1 MQGRG
6 EHPAPSAAARVRL
19 RGIRVTDRSGFL
31 LGVDLGAGS
40 LKASVIDAEGGLL
53 GEASHPIQTRSPQL
67 GWAEQDPEDWYRAFC
82 RAVPAALQRSGVAA
96 KQLAAIGISG
106 GAHIA
111 VLLDAEDRVI
121 RPAILWSDQRS
132 AAEAAELHDRAG
144 ETIIRSSLNK
154 ANATW
159 TLAHLAWL
167 QRHEPEAVARVHRL
181 FISKDYLRYRVTGD
195 WHSDFSDAVGALMAD
210 AQTRGWSPE
219 ICALIDWPM
228 SSLPPLLEPHEPAGT
243 VTAQAAADAGL
254 VTGIPVVTGS
264 NDTTV
269 ELYGAGAVEAGQGAI
284 KLATA
289 GVLFQVAEGPAV
301 HPPISCYPHVIEGL
315 YYTATGTNSCASAHR
330 WLRDQVFAP
339 LDGGTPEADLFAV
352 MDRMAGEVPPGSE
365 GLIFHPYLQ
374 GERAPYWDPHLRA
387 DFIGLTMRH
396 GRAHMA
402 RALYEG
408 IAFSI
413 RDLMAAARAE
423 GLDYR
428 QIRLLGGGARS
439 AVWRQIMADVIGL
452 EIDCPERGDASFGAA
467 LVAGL
472 GAGLFDSPRQA
483 VERCVRLTARC
494 QPHAARHALYSDLFE
509 IYKEAQARL
518 APLDHKLHALA
529 GACPAADSG

>member
-1 MQGRG
+1 M
-6 EHPAPSAAARVRL
+6 
-19 RGIRVTDRSGFL
+19 TDRSGFL

-40 LKASVIDAEGGLL
+40 LKASVIDPEGSLL

-67 GWAEQDPEDWYRAFC
+67 GWAEQDPEAWYRAFC
-82 RAVPAALQRSGVAA
+82 QAVPAALRRAEVEA
-96 KQLAAIGISG
+96 KRLAAIGISG
-106 GAHIA
+106 GAHIE
-111 VLLDAEDRVI
+111 VLLDADDRVI
-121 RPAILWSDQRS
+121 RPAIMWSDQRS
-132 AAEAAELHDRAG
+132 AAEAAELHARAG
-144 ETIIRSSLNK
+144 ETIIRCSLNK

-167 QRHEPEAVARVHRL
+167 KKHEREAVARVRRL
-181 FISKDYLRYRVTGD
+181 FIAKDYLRYRVTGD
-195 WHSDFSDAVGALMAD
+195 WHTDFSDAVGALMAD
-210 AQTRGWSPE
+210 AETRGWSAE
-219 ICALIDWPM
+219 ICKLIDWPM
-228 SSLPPLLEPHEPAGT
+228 ESLPPVVEAHEVVGK
-243 VTAQAAADAGL
+243 VTSQAAADAGL
-254 VTGIPVVTGS
+254 VAGIPVVAGS

-269 ELYGAGAVEAGQGAI
+269 ELFGAGALEAGQGAI

-301 HPPISCYPHVIEGL
+301 HPPISCYPHIVEGL
-315 YYTATGTNSCASAHR
+315 TYTATGTNSCASAHR

-339 LDGGTPEADLFAV
+339 LDGGTAEADLFAV
-352 MDRMAGEVPPGSE
+352 MDRMAGEVPPGAE

-374 GERAPYWDPHLRA
+374 GERAPYWGPHLRA
-387 DFIGLTMRH
+387 DFIGLTLRH

-428 QIRLLGGGARS
+428 EIRLLGGGARS

-472 GAGLFDSPRQA
+472 GVDLFDSPRHA

-494 QPHAARHALYSDLFE
+494 RPDGERHDFYSELFDV
-509 IYKEAQARL
+509 YKEAQAKL
-518 APLDHKLHALA
+518 APLDHRLHALSA
-529 GACPAADSG
+529 KQSAQ